1 VNVATGVQEAM
12 ACVAAIISAHAVLAV
27 AAGWTEEAA
36 MLAAIYLMDAP
47 WQQRE
52 LLAQHCTVGPLPY
65 EAVLLLR
72 TNRWS
77 HTRFRTRRSRGFV
90 FVESG
95 SVLYSLLWSVSR
107 PRRSYSCAHQ
117 LAQSMPFSFFTPL
130 PTYHHLGWH
139 RRIHTGV
146 SWTTS

>member
-1 VNVATGVQEAM
+1 M
-12 ACVAAIISAHAVLAV
+12 ACVAAIISAHAALAV

-52 LLAQHCTVGPLPY
+52 QLAQHCTVGPLPY

-77 HTRFRTRRSRGFV
+77 HTRVRTRRSRGFV

-95 SVLYSLLWSVSR
+95 SVLYSCCGVS
-107 PRRSYSCAHQ
+107 PGQGEVTLVPINLHSPLPYS
-117 LAQSMPFSFFTPL
+117 SFTPL

-139 RRIHTGV
+139 HRIHTGI